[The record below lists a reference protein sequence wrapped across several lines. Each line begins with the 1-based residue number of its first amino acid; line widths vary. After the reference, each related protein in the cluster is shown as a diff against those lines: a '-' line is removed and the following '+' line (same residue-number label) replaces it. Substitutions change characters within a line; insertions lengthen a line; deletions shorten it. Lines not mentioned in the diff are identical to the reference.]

1 MRETALSGYQN
12 AMDATTKDASNY
24 VSLFY
29 HKFAK
34 CKEQEMQY
42 IVITEGA
49 SAKAAAAVLS
59 NEKLRKGAGW
69 ILVATLS
76 PLILIIA
83 VICSL
88 GAGGADHNNQ
98 AVAATFYGSSYSKEV
113 PAEFQ
118 HHIEEMCTAFFLLD
132 SAVSSANGQMD
143 SGNSLDPIRVKAVF
157 YALCF
162 GEDAP
167 SARAANQFVKC
178 FYTTETRTRT
188 VKVENGDGTFTTE
201 KEKYTVAVPISL
213 YQAYANLEAQL
224 DRTITAD
231 DMSNID
237 HIYAMI
243 AGAAGSGSYSSEFLR
258 GDGSSIELDIS
269 TFSDPAT
276 KNAADLVT
284 YAIHAWESGWGY
296 VWGTYGCVLTDSLF
310 AYKLEQYP
318 EVAGNYE
325 DFIRANWLGGRTT
338 DCVGLIKGYGW
349 LNPETLSIDYAANG
363 MPDVGANQ
371 MYYSA
376 SVSGTIDTMP
386 DTPGLA
392 VWHDGHIGVYI
403 GDGHV
408 IEAMGTKYG
417 VVKTELDGRGW
428 THWLQIPY
436 INYN

>member
-1 MRETALSGYQN
+1 MAIS
-12 AMDATTKDASNY
+12 AAA
-24 VSLFY
+24 V
-29 HKFAK
+29 
-34 CKEQEMQY
+34 
-42 IVITEGA
+42 
-49 SAKAAAAVLS
+49 AKAAATVLS
-59 NEKLRKGAGW
+59 NEKLRKGVGW
-69 ILVATLS
+69 ILVAVLS

-88 GAGGADHNNQ
+88 ATGGADHNNQ
-98 AVAATFYGSSYSKEV
+98 AVAATFYGSSYSAEV
-113 PAEFQ
+113 PAEFRY
-118 HHIEEMCTAFFLLD
+118 HIEEMRTAFSLLD

-143 SGNSLDPIRVKAVF
+143 TGNGLDPIRVKAVF

-167 SARAANQFVKC
+167 SARAANRFVEC

-188 VKVENGDGTFTTE
+188 VEVVNDDGTVTTTE
-201 KEKYTVAVPISL
+201 EEYTAVVPVSL

-224 DRTITAD
+224 GRTITED
-231 DMSNID
+231 DKSNIN
-237 HIYAMI
+237 HIYSMI
-243 AGAAGSGSYSSEFLR
+243 AGAAGGGSYGGEFLR

-269 TFSDPAT
+269 TFTDPTT
-276 KNAADLVT
+276 KNATDLVT

-310 AYKLEQYP
+310 TYKLEQYP
-318 EVAGNYE
+318 DGVGNYE

-349 LNPETLSIDYAANG
+349 LNPETLSIDYATNG
-363 MPDVGANQ
+363 MPDIGANQ

-386 DTPGLA
+386 DKPGLA

-403 GDGHV
+403 GDGYV

-417 VVKTELDGRGW
+417 VVKTELAGRGW
-428 THWLQIPY
+428 THWLEIEY
-436 INYN
+436 INYD

>member
-1 MRETALSGYQN
+1 MAIS
-12 AMDATTKDASNY
+12 A
-24 VSLFY
+24 
-29 HKFAK
+29 
-34 CKEQEMQY
+34 
-42 IVITEGA
+42 GA
-49 SAKAAAAVLS
+49 IAKAAATVLS
-59 NEKLRKGAGW
+59 NEKLRKGVGW
-69 ILVATLS
+69 ILVAVLS

-88 GAGGADHNNQ
+88 ATGGADHNNQ
-98 AVAATFYGSSYSKEV
+98 AVAATFYGSSYSTEV
-113 PAEFQ
+113 PAEFRY
-118 HHIEEMCTAFFLLD
+118 HIEEMRIAFSLLD

-143 SGNSLDPIRVKAVF
+143 SGNGLDPIRVKAVF

-167 SARAANQFVKC
+167 STRAANRFVEC

-188 VKVENGDGTFTTE
+188 VEVENEDGTVTTTE
-201 KEKYTVAVPISL
+201 EEYTAVVPVSL
-213 YQAYANLEAQL
+213 YQAYANLETQL
-224 DRTITAD
+224 GRTITED
-231 DMSNID
+231 DKSNIN
-237 HIYAMI
+237 HIYSMI
-243 AGAAGSGSYSSEFLR
+243 AGAAGGGSYSGEFLR

-269 TFSDPAT
+269 TFTDPAT

-310 AYKLEQYP
+310 TYKLEQYP
-318 EVAGNYE
+318 DGVGNYE

-349 LNPETLSIDYAANG
+349 LNPETLSIDYATNG
-363 MPDVGANQ
+363 IPDIGANQ

-386 DTPGLA
+386 DKPGLA

-403 GDGHV
+403 GDGYV

-417 VVKTELDGRGW
+417 VVKTELAGRGW
-428 THWLQIPY
+428 THWLEIEY
-436 INYN
+436 INYD